1 MKKLMQYVVS
11 TIAVFALLIGTAP
24 IASAGQKILL
34 GTSQPGGATFEV
46 GVAMSK
52 VINDGSGGKLN
63 VEAAVTGGST
73 GNVRTLQKK
82 NKMQPFR
89 VGMGTA
95 PAVSWGQTG
104 RKPFKKPMDVLA
116 LGALYPLTVVYATHK
131 TSGIKKWS
139 DLAGRKFVVG
149 GRGGSI
155 YIVTQLALGISGV
168 KAKREF
174 FNNNQNSAAIKDQR
188 VDAGFFFL
196 NGGIPAPAYM
206 DLSRVLSGKLHF
218 FGPDEKTIAT
228 LAKNEAG
235 LVRDVVAAGS
245 ITGYNKDI
253 VSWGQMWALMASSKM
268 SNDTAYTFVKSLYDN
283 ASKISKYHPVGKHVK
298 KSTGMRGL
306 AKVKVHPGAMRYWK
320 ENGVKP

>member
-1 MKKLMQYVVS
+1 MKKLMQYIVS

-104 RKPFKKPMDVLA
+104 RKPFKK
-116 LGALYPLTVVYATHK
+116 THGCSC
-131 TSGIKKWS
+131 SG
-139 DLAGRKFVVG
+139 R
-149 GRGGSI
+149 
-155 YIVTQLALGISGV
+155 T
-168 KAKREF
+168 
-174 FNNNQNSAAIKDQR
+174 
-188 VDAGFFFL
+188 
-196 NGGIPAPAYM
+196 
-206 DLSRVLSGKLHF
+206 LSFDSCL
-218 FGPDEKTIAT
+218 
-228 LAKNEAG
+228 
-235 LVRDVVAAGS
+235 
-245 ITGYNKDI
+245 
-253 VSWGQMWALMASSKM
+253 
-268 SNDTAYTFVKSLYDN
+268 
-283 ASKISKYHPVGKHVK
+283 
-298 KSTGMRGL
+298 
-306 AKVKVHPGAMRYWK
+306 RYS
-320 ENGVKP
+320 

>member
-1 MKKLMQYVVS
+1 MKKLMQYIVS

-34 GTSQPGGATFEV
+34 GTSRPGGATFEV

-116 LGALYPLTVVYATHK
+116 LGALYPLTVV
-131 TSGIKKWS
+131 
-139 DLAGRKFVVG
+139 
-149 GRGGSI
+149 
-155 YIVTQLALGISGV
+155 
-168 KAKREF
+168 
-174 FNNNQNSAAIKDQR
+174 
-188 VDAGFFFL
+188 
-196 NGGIPAPAYM
+196 
-206 DLSRVLSGKLHF
+206 
-218 FGPDEKTIAT
+218 
-228 LAKNEAG
+228 
-235 LVRDVVAAGS
+235 
-245 ITGYNKDI
+245 
-253 VSWGQMWALMASSKM
+253 
-268 SNDTAYTFVKSLYDN
+268 
-283 ASKISKYHPVGKHVK
+283 
-298 KSTGMRGL
+298 
-306 AKVKVHPGAMRYWK
+306 
-320 ENGVKP
+320 